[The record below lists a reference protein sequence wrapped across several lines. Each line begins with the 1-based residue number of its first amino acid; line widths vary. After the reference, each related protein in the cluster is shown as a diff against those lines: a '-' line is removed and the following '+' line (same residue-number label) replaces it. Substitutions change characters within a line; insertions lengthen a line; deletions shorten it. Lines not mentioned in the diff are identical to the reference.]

1 MIDNNQPE
9 LQTLAQKVGDYAKEN
24 NLLKDS
30 YIYGL
35 IKSLAS
41 QVNVHIFA
49 ELDPFEQLPRA
60 KAKKHDTLQLVTRVL
75 TVIRN
80 VGVFVP
86 VAVIWQAVGQAT
98 TQFEL
103 YVTDNP
109 GAITNFLTFWQNGY
123 GYLEYRYTIGHIAYV
138 DFLIILGII
147 ILTFILNITGGISEN
162 IKYKEEA
169 VLDKRRDD
177 LCLEILTTLDNYKR
191 VNPEGVERA
200 LAKSIVQ
207 INSTLSELNIAATSI
222 RAALKETE
230 SLLAVESKGKAQE
243 ASIKAAKVKELEDA
257 LNSMIKTLQKFEST
271 TENNL
276 VKSITQTSSKIKEI
290 GASLQKSDQ
299 QLKKTV
305 NSAIT
310 ELKKVKP
317 AVAKL
322 KSQGKNDRKS

>member
-1 MIDNNQPE
+1 MNQTTTLQQTE
-9 LQTLAQKVGDYAKEN
+9 LQSLAQKVGDYAKQN

-30 YIYGL
+30 YVYGL

-49 ELDPFEQLPRA
+49 DLNPFEQLPRA
-60 KAKKHDTLQLVTRVL
+60 KAKKHDTLQLITRVL

-169 VLDKRRDD
+169 VLDKVRDD
-177 LCLEILTTLDNYKR
+177 LCLEILTTLDGYKR
-191 VNPEGVERA
+191 INPDNVEKV
-200 LAKSIVQ
+200 LANSIIQ
-207 INSTLSELNIAATSI
+207 ISSTLSELNIAATSI
-222 RAALKETE
+222 RAALKETKD
-230 SLLAVESKGKAQE
+230 LLADKSKSKAE
-243 ASIKAAKVKELEDA
+243 DAAIKASKIRELEEA
-257 LNSMIKTLQKFEST
+257 IAGVIKTLQKFESA
-271 TENNL
+271 TENDL
-276 VKSITQTSSKIKEI
+276 IKSITHTSSKIKEI
-290 GASLQKSDQ
+290 SSSLQRSDQ
-299 QLKKTV
+299 QIKKSIR
-305 NSAIT
+305 SAVT

-322 KSQGKNDRKS
+322 KSQGKK